1 MLLTTRGNGGGDF
14 VNFGCRQNKDRVRR
28 RLFESLEQGVERAHG
43 EHVDLIDNIDFVLP
57 FARRKIYFVAQVA
70 DVIYAS
76 VRGGVNF
83 DQIGEAPFVDGD
95 TIQASVTR
103 SLMWIAVRAVEGF
116 GHESRGGGLARAA
129 RPKTNRRARRAP
141 KRARF

>member
-1 MLLTTRGNGGGDF
+1 M
-14 VNFGCRQNKDRVRR
+14 
-28 RLFESLEQGVERAHG
+28 
-43 EHVDLIDNIDFVLP
+43 DLIDNIDFVLP

-83 DQIGEAPFVDGD
+83 DQIEEAPFVDGD

-116 GHESRGGGLARAA
+116 GWESRGGGLARAA
-129 RPKTNRRARRAP
+129 RAENK
-141 KRARF
+141 